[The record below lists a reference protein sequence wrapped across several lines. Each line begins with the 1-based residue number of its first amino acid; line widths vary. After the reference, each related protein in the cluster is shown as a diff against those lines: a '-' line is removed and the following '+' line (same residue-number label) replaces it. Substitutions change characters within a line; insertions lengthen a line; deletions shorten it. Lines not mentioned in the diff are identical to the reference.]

1 MLGVY
6 SATGRRVTGF
16 VYNARPMASKASKG
30 AAGAGKIVKQLG
42 IAGIALVC
50 GLGLLP
56 PLIYVAGAAALG
68 AYEGAGIGPLYRSV
82 FKGMADGS
90 LAAWSVVLGPYALFL
105 LFQLLRR
112 WWYAGT

>member
-1 MLGVY
+1 M
-6 SATGRRVTGF
+6 AGF
-16 VYNARPMASKASKG
+16 VYNAQPMASKAFKG
-30 AAGAGKIVKQLG
+30 ATGAGRIVKQLG

-56 PLIYVAGAAALG
+56 PLIYLAGTAALG
-68 AYEGAGIGPLYRSV
+68 AYEGVGIGTIYRSV